1 MKRLIGIIIVL
12 TFLSCS
18 SDDHLE
24 NSNADKK
31 LIQVTSKDPGGTVY
45 YTQNFVYDSNDR
57 IIEIYDENGLTVNSY
72 TYNNSNLPIQNIDY
86 HYNYNSDDG
95 VNWLFLKI
103 EKNISYNSDNRIST
117 IETLGTIYNMDG
129 SLDRQYDYT
138 TNVTYGLNSM
148 TSTRYNEYGIYKVE
162 YELSNNLIT
171 GIKITNVNTVG
182 ADMIFGYDA
191 EGNCISGNGS
201 NTMEYYDTDDIDLT
215 VTYGSE
221 EKNPVFNTF
230 FDINIFSTY
239 TFRSIRE
246 TLINE
251 QGTKYPERIDWY
263 QVGAYSTHDSYINSF
278 DQDGYLIK
286 KVENM
291 HSAYGHRI
299 ITYTWQ

>member
-1 MKRLIGIIIVL
+1 
-12 TFLSCS
+12 
-18 SDDHLE
+18 
-24 NSNADKK
+24 
-31 LIQVTSKDPGGTVY
+31 
-45 YTQNFVYDSNDR
+45 
-57 IIEIYDENGLTVNSY
+57 
-72 TYNNSNLPIQNIDY
+72 
-86 HYNYNSDDG
+86 
-95 VNWLFLKI
+95 
-103 EKNISYNSDNRIST
+103 
-117 IETLGTIYNMDG
+117 MDG

-286 KVENM
+286 K
-291 HSAYGHRI
+291 
-299 ITYTWQ
+299 